1 MTKNNA
7 QQTAMLLEA
16 GIQKY
21 TQVPSAWNCKVRF
34 DKHPKHEFGSAEW
47 DGTIS
52 LSEKADTSVL
62 LHELLH
68 MRSANRFKGNIYA
81 ENVHIEE
88 GVVQL
93 LTEEICKDNGLP
105 SLSAYSKETALLRG
119 INKAA
124 GLYKTDLEF
133 AIALFEVE
141 LDQRYDWLLEHV
153 EDTLASKEI
162 SEDVKGAIES
172 AVYMLWGSDPI

>member
-1 MTKNNA
+1 MTKKNA

-21 TQVPSAWNCKVRF
+21 TQVPSAWNCRVRF
-34 DKHPKHEFGSAEW
+34 DDHPDYELGSAEW
-47 DGTIS
+47 DGTVS
-52 LSEKADTSVL
+52 LSEKADASVL

-68 MRSANRFKGNIYA
+68 MRSANRFKANVYA

-93 LTEEICKDNGLP
+93 LTEEICRDNGLN
-105 SLSAYSKETALLRG
+105 SLSAYKKETALLRG
-119 INKAA
+119 INKAT

-141 LDQRYDWLLEHV
+141 LSKRYDWLLNSV
-153 EDTLASKEI
+153 EDACANREI
-162 SEDVKGAIES
+162 PDEIKQAIKS